1 MFLTPTDECACLHC
15 HQRQLADSGTASGR
29 QVSQHCAPP
38 TARIRPVSTTARY
51 RTLEQLLNRI
61 LDYCSVVG
69 SSSSTTSPPFHLIS
83 FFPPPSQ
90 TVTSHPSERE
100 IEKSLETLSLSL
112 VAALI
117 RISLDYT
124 TKRVPSSLVVLVMA
138 SQGNP
143 PQEPAEP
150 APNIHEK
157 IQTLCSDYQNGICK
171 HGKDCKFT
179 HDPDTVY
186 LPKPTTETSKLLTQ
200 LRNSL
205 MGCRL
210 DNPSLSERSEATL
223 SICENV
229 LKILDSPYRGLHQ
242 EVARTLATQRCGLQN
257 MITTVKNSLKKE
269 GTKNPCVTALIKVI
283 SHSSFLNCSA
293 IESDVNT
300 IYSIFG
306 GKDGHDGMGFMF
318 FLCRTRLAS
327 LECFNG
333 PLSSEVYEKELCAAR
348 VCHELVRR
356 APRSHFRTTKPMFL
370 DTLDS
375 LVARMCDK
383 FPRDNLDAL
392 VRRLDIIK
400 RLAASPRTHLAR
412 ADTPRALEQDSQ
424 DHLTSIPTTIDRP
437 GGRHDND
444 FADIANVVI
453 FPTTEEVIRV
463 YEDYL
468 PSTNFRNQHV
478 LGDTF
483 QRYIDSLFRLI
494 RYDTMGPIV
503 KVLREIC
510 KSDNLMAGRLYQ
522 QDIRADT
529 YLSCS
534 VHDIFMNHKQELR
547 VLLSFPLPPE
557 ISNRSFKHQKKW
569 WKYSVS
575 LEEGRLVCFVYKEA
589 DHSNTLFFQVAAKDP
604 KQLDISGRKPRVIA
618 KLLSLERSI
627 IKQLAHLVEKKT
639 PGVLV
644 DFHSVLP
651 DTFMPMF
658 DNLQRIRLENQLP
671 FYKWLT
677 PSEPATD
684 EVPPPLYARREG
696 FAFPLS
702 SIAKDKNTTLQ
713 LYSAQGLHGINLFDL
728 KNKTGLDSGQCQGLI
743 AALTREYALI
753 QGPPG
758 TGKSYLGVKLVQV
771 LLAVRKQANL
781 GPIVISCYTNHAL
794 DQFLKHLNDIGINIV
809 RIGNRS
815 TTPELESKN
824 LRAIKVKCPQTFVES
839 SNFEKLNNSEHRLLA
854 DFKKAMNELVEP
866 TAVFTDP
873 ELMNFIAKTYPKI
886 HQKFLT
892 KTMVSIASMKSLRTW
907 LGERPPAVE
916 HDVEQLLKR
925 ASHDIHTLSASE
937 RWALA
942 DHWTEAFRESKVD
955 TVLETL
961 AKSKSHR
968 KDVNN
973 NLNARDQRTLSQAHV
988 IGITI
993 SNAARKIDLLKSLS
1007 PKVMICEEA
1016 AEVTEPHLI
1025 STLIPGI
1032 EHLIQIGDH
1041 KQLRPK
1047 INNHNL
1053 GREISG
1059 KKWQLDR
1066 SQFERWAEGEDGLSP
1081 IPVAQLNVQRRMRPE
1096 ISQLISTVYPKLQD
1110 HPSVLSYPDV
1120 VGMRHNVFWL
1130 DHNQP
1135 EAQPA
1140 EGPHASS
1147 YCNRWEIEM
1156 ATALVRHLVRQ
1167 GEYKPED
1174 IALLTPYTS
1183 QLCALTHAL
1192 SGEIEISI
1200 ESENSQDSDQESECE
1215 EDTPDQKP
1223 MRKRPLSSAVRLA
1236 TVDNFQGEEAK
1247 VVIISLVRSNPRHK
1261 MGFLRTSNRINVL
1274 LSRARHGMY
1283 LIGDVNT
1290 YRQVPMWNDVYHKL
1304 SDAATVG
1311 TKLELCCPRHPDAI
1325 ILCSKP
1331 GHFNIMSPEVSL
1343 SLVPNQSLRKTFVV
1357 PILAPKSFLAGIPVL
1372 EYAETV
1378 FVVPELPVTHGA
1390 RPLAIVRITL
1400 AIIDVQSFAMVRAHV
1415 MTANKLA
1422 RFDARTPVAPPLVP
1436 KPAMNATSNVLGLV
1450 LTKAHARC
1458 LVQHHAAAFLAI
1470 EDARE
1475 SWTAVIDVQ
1484 ASAERNA
1491 LLSIVDL
1498 LENKPYRE
1506 VDLDENPI
1514 VLLGCGHFFTGRS
1527 LDSLL
1532 GMGEVYLM
1540 NNHGQFLGLKDF
1552 SGSFSKNVP
1561 CCPDCNQPIRQYTT
1575 KRYNRLVNRAIMNE
1589 TAKQFLVKESN
1600 ELYEIETNLKEHE
1613 QKLSTV
1619 WTSRNILLRG
1629 LKRSAKRV
1637 EERAEKHIQQTKPL
1651 IDAIAM
1657 TQTQAIDEPS
1667 HVEAL
1672 TSYQLTPGQ
1681 QISLKAQ
1688 LLVIR
1693 VAEVHVYS
1701 HFSESCLMPWT
1712 STEVNAFQR
1721 WLKVQ
1726 ALPTLPELLCDCT
1739 SLIERAKH
1747 ANMPRLVI
1755 IGTLSFARILR
1766 LWRLCNDVESKPDS
1780 GEDLSHAAIADK
1792 LFKSARKLLD
1802 VALSLCSQLS
1812 KSEEWKEGVQETMRA
1827 LKSPHKVITNKELV
1841 YNKNA
1846 RIGGHAGMVTTSA
1859 LWYNCVNG
1867 HPFAVGDCGMSTEVA
1882 RCRECGAP
1890 VGGTNPRP
1898 LDGVTRAEGMETE
1911 ETVTEESNEQLQV
1924 AVPEDEVEHQL
1935 SYTGGPPE
1943 TDLRMHILNG
1953 IKDLRR
1959 YGMVMDKAFQAT

>member
-1 MFLTPTDECACLHC
+1 
-15 HQRQLADSGTASGR
+15 
-29 QVSQHCAPP
+29 
-38 TARIRPVSTTARY
+38 
-51 RTLEQLLNRI
+51 
-61 LDYCSVVG
+61 
-69 SSSSTTSPPFHLIS
+69 
-83 FFPPPSQ
+83 
-90 TVTSHPSERE
+90 
-100 IEKSLETLSLSL
+100 
-112 VAALI
+112 
-117 RISLDYT
+117 
-124 TKRVPSSLVVLVMA
+124 
-138 SQGNP
+138 
-143 PQEPAEP
+143 
-150 APNIHEK
+150 
-157 IQTLCSDYQNGICK
+157 
-171 HGKDCKFT
+171 
-179 HDPDTVY
+179 
-186 LPKPTTETSKLLTQ
+186 
-200 LRNSL
+200 
-205 MGCRL
+205 
-210 DNPSLSERSEATL
+210 
-223 SICENV
+223 
-229 LKILDSPYRGLHQ
+229 
-242 EVARTLATQRCGLQN
+242 
-257 MITTVKNSLKKE
+257 
-269 GTKNPCVTALIKVI
+269 
-283 SHSSFLNCSA
+283 
-293 IESDVNT
+293 
-300 IYSIFG
+300 
-306 GKDGHDGMGFMF
+306 
-318 FLCRTRLAS
+318 
-327 LECFNG
+327 
-333 PLSSEVYEKELCAAR
+333 
-348 VCHELVRR
+348 
-356 APRSHFRTTKPMFL
+356 
-370 DTLDS
+370 
-375 LVARMCDK
+375 
-383 FPRDNLDAL
+383 
-392 VRRLDIIK
+392 
-400 RLAASPRTHLAR
+400 
-412 ADTPRALEQDSQ
+412 
-424 DHLTSIPTTIDRP
+424 
-437 GGRHDND
+437 
-444 FADIANVVI
+444 
-453 FPTTEEVIRV
+453 
-463 YEDYL
+463 
-468 PSTNFRNQHV
+468 
-478 LGDTF
+478 
-483 QRYIDSLFRLI
+483 
-494 RYDTMGPIV
+494 MGPIV

-907 LGERPPAVE
+907 LGERPSAVE

-993 SNAARKIDLLKSLS
+993 SNAARKIDLLTSLS

-1066 SQFERWAEGEDGLSP
+1066 SQFERRAEGEDGLSP

-1311 TKLELCCPRHPDAI
+1311 TKLE
-1325 ILCSKP
+1325 
-1331 GHFNIMSPEVSL
+1331 
-1343 SLVPNQSLRKTFVV
+1343 
-1357 PILAPKSFLAGIPVL
+1357 
-1372 EYAETV
+1372 
-1378 FVVPELPVTHGA
+1378 
-1390 RPLAIVRITL
+1390 
-1400 AIIDVQSFAMVRAHV
+1400 
-1415 MTANKLA
+1415 
-1422 RFDARTPVAPPLVP
+1422 FDARTPVAPPLVP

-1458 LVQHHAAAFLAI
+1458 LVQHHATAFLAI
-1470 EDARE
+1470 EDAKE
-1475 SWTAVIDVQ
+1475 SWI
-1484 ASAERNA
+1484 AECCDKKA
-1491 LLSIVDL
+1491 IKVDL

-1532 GMGEVYLM
+1532 GMGGVYLM

-1561 CCPDCNQPIRQYTT
+1561 CCPDCNQAIRQYTT

-1657 TQTQAIDEPS
+1657 TQTQTIDEPS

-1898 LDGVTRAEGMETE
+1898 LDGVTRAEEMETE
-1911 ETVTEESNEQLQV
+1911 ETVTEESNEQLEV

-1935 SYTGGPPE
+1935 SYTGGPLE
-1943 TDLRMHILNG
+1943 TDLRMHILVCMILVCFRIG
-1953 IKDLRR
+1953 LS
-1959 YGMVMDKAFQAT
+1959 TS

>member
-1 MFLTPTDECACLHC
+1 
-15 HQRQLADSGTASGR
+15 
-29 QVSQHCAPP
+29 
-38 TARIRPVSTTARY
+38 
-51 RTLEQLLNRI
+51 
-61 LDYCSVVG
+61 
-69 SSSSTTSPPFHLIS
+69 
-83 FFPPPSQ
+83 
-90 TVTSHPSERE
+90 
-100 IEKSLETLSLSL
+100 
-112 VAALI
+112 
-117 RISLDYT
+117 
-124 TKRVPSSLVVLVMA
+124 MA
-138 SQGNP
+138 SHGDP
-143 PQEPAEP
+143 PREPADQEP
-150 APNIHEK
+150 NIGEM
-157 IQTLCSDYQNGICK
+157 IPQLCSDFQKSRCK
-171 HGKDCKFT
+171 DGKDCKLT

-186 LPKPTTETSKLLTQ
+186 LPKPTMEASKLLAQPRTSLIMCQ
-200 LRNSL
+200 L
-205 MGCRL
+205 
-210 DNPSLSERSEATL
+210 DTL
-223 SICENV
+223 SLPQRSIAALSTWENV
-229 LKILDSPYRGLHQ
+229 LKILDSPYRSLHQ
-242 EVARTLATQRCGLQN
+242 EVARNLAIERPGLQN
-257 MITTVKNSLKKE
+257 MTTTVKDLLKTE
-269 GTKNPCVTALIKVI
+269 GIRSPCVTAFIKVI
-283 SHSSFLNCSA
+283 AHSSFLNCSA

-306 GKDGHDGMGFMF
+306 GKDGHDGMGFML
-318 FLCRTRLAS
+318 FLHRIRLAS
-327 LECFNG
+327 LEPFTG
-333 PLSSEVYEKELCAAR
+333 SLSSEAYEKVLREAK
-348 VCHELVRR
+348 VCHELARR
-356 APRSHFRTTKPMFL
+356 ASRSHFRTTKPGFL

-375 LVARMCDK
+375 LVAMMRDK
-383 FPRDNLDAL
+383 FPKDNIDAL

-412 ADTPRALEQDSQ
+412 ADIPSAHEQDPQ
-424 DHLTSIPTTIDRP
+424 HHPASIPTTIDRP

-444 FADIANVVI
+444 FADIADVVI

-468 PSTNFRNQHV
+468 PSTNFSNHHV
-478 LGDTF
+478 LGDPF

-503 KVLREIC
+503 KALRDLC
-510 KSDNLMAGRLYQ
+510 RSDNPAAGRLYQ

-529 YLSCS
+529 YLGCR
-534 VHDIFMNHKQELR
+534 VHNIFQSRKQELQ
-547 VLLSFPLPPE
+547 VSFTFLLPQK
-557 ISNRSFKHQKKW
+557 ISNQSIQRQKEW
-569 WKYSVS
+569 WKYSAP
-575 LEEGRLVCFVYKEA
+575 LEEGRLLCFVSQEA
-589 DHSNTLFFQVAAKDP
+589 DHQHILFFQVASKNHEH
-604 KQLDISGRKPRVIA
+604 LETSNLKPRVTA
-618 KLLSLERSI
+618 KLLSHERST
-627 IKQLAHLVEKKT
+627 IKQLARLVENKT
-639 PGVLV
+639 LGVLV
-644 DFHSVLP
+644 DFHGVLP

-658 DNLQRIRLENQLP
+658 DNLQRIRLENHLP

-677 PSEPATD
+677 PSEPAIG

-702 SIAKDKNTTLQ
+702 CIAKDKNTTLKICP
-713 LYSAQGLHGINLFDL
+713 AQGLHGINLFDL
-728 KNKTGLDSGQCQGLI
+728 KIQTGLDSGQCQGLI

-758 TGKSYLGVKLVQV
+758 TGKSYLGVQLVQV
-771 LLAVRKQANL
+771 LLAVRKQADV
-781 GPIVISCYTNHAL
+781 GPIVVSCYTNHAL
-794 DQFLKHLNDIGINIV
+794 DQFLKHLDDVGINNIV
-809 RIGNRS
+809 RVGNRS

-824 LRAIKVKCPQTFVES
+824 LRAIKVECLRTPVES
-839 SNFEKLNNSEHRLLA
+839 KTLEKLNVGECKLLR
-854 DFKKAMNELVEP
+854 DGKKAIDELVEP
-866 TAVFTDP
+866 RAALTDP
-873 ELMNFIAKTYPKI
+873 GLMKFISKTYPKI
-886 HQKFLT
+886 HRKFLS
-892 KTMVSIASMKSLRTW
+892 KRMVTIASMESLRTW
-907 LGERPPAVE
+907 LGKRPSAVE
-916 HDVEQLLKR
+916 YDIQQLLKR

-937 RWALA
+937 KWALA
-942 DHWTEAFRESKVD
+942 DHWTEEFSESKVD
-955 TVLETL
+955 AVLEAL
-961 AKSKSHR
+961 AKSESHR

-973 NLNARDQRTLSQAHV
+973 ILDALDQRILSQAHV

-1047 INNHNL
+1047 INEHNL

-1066 SQFERWAEGEDGLSP
+1066 SQFERRAEGEDGLSP
-1081 IPVAQLNVQRRMRPE
+1081 VPLAQLNVQRRMRPE
-1096 ISQLISTVYPKLQD
+1096 ISQLISTVYPELQD

-1192 SGEIEISI
+1192 SEEIEISM
-1200 ESENSQDSDQESECE
+1200 ESEDSQDSDQESEYE
-1215 EDTPDQKP
+1215 EDTPDQKL

-1304 SDAATVG
+1304 SNAATVG

-1325 ILCSKP
+1325 ILWNLAAMSAKRRAIRRQCIKLSHVSNPVLAFEQHAIMGVQSAVDSRVVHAWFRFEMSNFPVAILQNCSTATRHWICIRLTVKSKLRRL
-1331 GHFNIMSPEVSL
+1331 FLNVATVSL
-1343 SLVPNQSLRKTFVV
+1343 SLVPNQSLRKTFIV
-1357 PILAPKSFLAGIPVL
+1357 PILAPKSFLAGTPVL

-1390 RPLAIVRITL
+1390 RPLAIVRVTL
-1400 AIIDVQSFAMVRAHV
+1400 AIIDVQSFAMVRVHV

-1450 LTKAHARC
+1450 LTKAHAQC
-1458 LVQHHAAAFLAI
+1458 LVQHHATAFLAI
-1470 EDARE
+1470 EDAKE

-1491 LLSIVDL
+1491 LLNIVRNAATRKWSRSTYWRISPIEKLILTRNRSFFLDVDTSSLEDLSIPF
-1498 LENKPYRE
+1498 LEWA
-1506 VDLDENPI
+1506 
-1514 VLLGCGHFFTGRS
+1514 
-1527 LDSLL
+1527 
-1532 GMGEVYLM
+1532 
-1540 NNHGQFLGLKDF
+1540 
-1552 SGSFSKNVP
+1552 
-1561 CCPDCNQPIRQYTT
+1561 
-1575 KRYNRLVNRAIMNE
+1575 RLVNRAIMNE

-1651 IDAIAM
+1651 IDAISM
-1657 TQTQAIDEPS
+1657 TQTQTIDDQS

-1780 GEDLSHAAIADK
+1780 GEDLSHAAIADELLK
-1792 LFKSARKLLD
+1792 FARKLLD
-1802 VALSLCSQLS
+1802 VALSLCSKLS

-1827 LKSPHKVITNKELV
+1827 LKSQRKVIADKELV

-1867 HPFAVGDCGMSTEVA
+1867 HPFAVGDCDMSTEVA
-1882 RCRECGAP
+1882 RCSECGAP

-1898 LDGVTRAEGMETE
+1898 LDGVTRAEEMETE
-1911 ETVTEESNEQLQV
+1911 DIVTEEPNEQLEV

-1935 SYTGGPPE
+1935 SSIGGPPE
-1943 TDLRMHILNG
+1943 TEMWMYILVCMILVCFRIG
-1953 IKDLRR
+1953 LS
-1959 YGMVMDKAFQAT
+1959 TS

>member
-1 MFLTPTDECACLHC
+1 
-15 HQRQLADSGTASGR
+15 
-29 QVSQHCAPP
+29 
-38 TARIRPVSTTARY
+38 
-51 RTLEQLLNRI
+51 
-61 LDYCSVVG
+61 
-69 SSSSTTSPPFHLIS
+69 
-83 FFPPPSQ
+83 
-90 TVTSHPSERE
+90 
-100 IEKSLETLSLSL
+100 
-112 VAALI
+112 
-117 RISLDYT
+117 
-124 TKRVPSSLVVLVMA
+124 MA

-171 HGKDCKFT
+171 HGKDCKLT

-269 GTKNPCVTALIKVI
+269 GTKNPCVTAFIKVI

-892 KTMVSIASMKSLRTW
+892 KTM
-907 LGERPPAVE
+907 
-916 HDVEQLLKR
+916 R

-993 SNAARKIDLLKSLS
+993 SNAARKIDLLTSLS

-1066 SQFERWAEGEDGLSP
+1066 SQFERRAEGEDGLSP

-1110 HPSVLSYPDV
+1110 HPSVLTYPDV

-1331 GHFNIMSPEVSL
+1331 GHFNIMSPEGGCDLPCAWKLEPCGHECKATCHSKAMHQAVSCL
-1343 SLVPNQSLRKTFVV
+1343 EPCSRIRTTCNHGCPKRCGQSCGPCMV
-1357 PILAPKSFLAGIPVL
+1357 PIRDVKLPCGHIAKLLDCHKTLDLHSIDCQVKVTKTIPKCGHSISIACSKSVTSKDFCCPHSCTKVLSCGHTCSGVCGNCIRGTGITSHPWCKT
-1372 EYAETV
+1372 ACNRPRNSCNHRCT
-1378 FVVPELPVTHGA
+1378 ELCHGA
-1390 RPLAIVRITL
+1390 SPCDNCQQACEVRCPHSSCSSTCSQACDECNEQCTWACSHQGSCSMPCSAPCDRLPCDRRCERILDCGHRCPSFCGEECPAEYCQECCDKKAI
-1400 AIIDVQSFAMVRAHV
+1400 
-1415 MTANKLA
+1415 K
-1422 RFDARTPVAPPLVP
+1422 
-1436 KPAMNATSNVLGLV
+1436 
-1450 LTKAHARC
+1450 
-1458 LVQHHAAAFLAI
+1458 
-1470 EDARE
+1470 
-1475 SWTAVIDVQ
+1475 
-1484 ASAERNA
+1484 
-1491 LLSIVDL
+1491 VDL

-1532 GMGEVYLM
+1532 GMGGVYLM

-1561 CCPDCNQPIRQYTT
+1561 CCPDCNQAIRQYTT

-1657 TQTQAIDEPS
+1657 TQTQTIDEPS

-1898 LDGVTRAEGMETE
+1898 LDGVTRAEEMETE
-1911 ETVTEESNEQLQV
+1911 ETVTEESNEQLEV

-1935 SYTGGPPE
+1935 SYTGGPLE
-1943 TDLRMHILNG
+1943 TDLRMHILVCMILVCFRIG
-1953 IKDLRR
+1953 LS
-1959 YGMVMDKAFQAT
+1959 TS

>member
-1 MFLTPTDECACLHC
+1 MTQPRIVCTMFLTPTGECACPHC
-15 HQRQLADSGTASGR
+15 HQAQLAGSGTAK
-29 QVSQHCAPP
+29 
-38 TARIRPVSTTARY
+38 I
-51 RTLEQLLNRI
+51 LEQLIGRI
-61 LDYCSVVG
+61 LHYCSA
-69 SSSSTTSPPFHLIS
+69 I
-83 FFPPPSQ
+83 
-90 TVTSHPSERE
+90 VTSHPSERE
-100 IEKSLETLSLSL
+100 IENSLETLSFSL

-124 TKRVPSSLVVLVMA
+124 TNRVPSSLVVLVMA

-269 GTKNPCVTALIKVI
+269 GTKNPCVTAFIKVI

-327 LECFNG
+327 LECSNG

-468 PSTNFRNQHV
+468 PSTNFSNQHV

-494 RYDTMGPIV
+494 RYDTMGQIV
-503 KVLREIC
+503 KVLRDIC
-510 KSDNLMAGRLYQ
+510 KSDNLMAGRFYQ

-604 KQLDISGRKPRVIA
+604 KQLDVSGRKPRVIA

-702 SIAKDKNTTLQ
+702 SIAKDKNTTLL

-794 DQFLKHLNDIGINIV
+794 DQFLKHLNDIGINNIV

-907 LGERPPAVE
+907 LGERPSAVE

-925 ASHDIHTLSASE
+925 ANHDIHTLSASE

-1066 SQFERWAEGEDGLSP
+1066 SQFERRAEGEDGLSP

-1215 EDTPDQKP
+1215 EDTPDQNP

-1343 SLVPNQSLRKTFVV
+1343 SLVPNQSLRKTFIV
-1357 PILAPKSFLAGIPVL
+1357 PILAPKSFLAGTPVL

-1390 RPLAIVRITL
+1390 RPLAIVRVTL
-1400 AIIDVQSFAMVRAHV
+1400 AIIDVQSFAMVRVHV

-1458 LVQHHAAAFLAI
+1458 LVQHHATAFLAI

-1766 LWRLCNDVESKPDS
+1766 LWRLCNDVEPKPDS

-1792 LFKSARKLLD
+1792 LLKSARKLLD

-1890 VGGTNPRP
+1890 VGGTNPQP
-1898 LDGVTRAEGMETE
+1898 LDGVTRAEEMETDDI
-1911 ETVTEESNEQLQV
+1911 VTEEPNEQLEV

-1935 SYTGGPPE
+1935 SSIGGPPE
-1943 TDLRMHILNG
+1943 TEMWMYILNG
-1953 IKDLRR
+1953 IKELRR
-1959 YGMVMDKAFQAT
+1959 YGMVMDKAFQRRS

>member
-1 MFLTPTDECACLHC
+1 
-15 HQRQLADSGTASGR
+15 
-29 QVSQHCAPP
+29 
-38 TARIRPVSTTARY
+38 
-51 RTLEQLLNRI
+51 
-61 LDYCSVVG
+61 
-69 SSSSTTSPPFHLIS
+69 
-83 FFPPPSQ
+83 
-90 TVTSHPSERE
+90 
-100 IEKSLETLSLSL
+100 
-112 VAALI
+112 
-117 RISLDYT
+117 
-124 TKRVPSSLVVLVMA
+124 MA

-269 GTKNPCVTALIKVI
+269 GTKNPCVTAFIKVI

-589 DHSNTLFFQVAAKDP
+589 DHANTLFFQVAAKDP
-604 KQLDISGRKPRVIA
+604 KQLDVSGRKPRVIA

-794 DQFLKHLNDIGINIV
+794 DQFLKHLNDIGINNIV

-824 LRAIKVKCPQTFVES
+824 LRAIKVK
-839 SNFEKLNNSEHRLLA
+839 L
-854 DFKKAMNELVEP
+854 
-866 TAVFTDP
+866 
-873 ELMNFIAKTYPKI
+873 
-886 HQKFLT
+886 
-892 KTMVSIASMKSLRTW
+892 
-907 LGERPPAVE
+907 
-916 HDVEQLLKR
+916 
-925 ASHDIHTLSASE
+925 
-937 RWALA
+937 
-942 DHWTEAFRESKVD
+942 
-955 TVLETL
+955 
-961 AKSKSHR
+961 
-968 KDVNN
+968 
-973 NLNARDQRTLSQAHV
+973 
-988 IGITI
+988 
-993 SNAARKIDLLKSLS
+993 SLS
-1007 PKVMICEEA
+1007 P
-1016 AEVTEPHLI
+1016 
-1025 STLIPGI
+1025 
-1032 EHLIQIGDH
+1032 
-1041 KQLRPK
+1041 
-1047 INNHNL
+1047 
-1053 GREISG
+1053 
-1059 KKWQLDR
+1059 
-1066 SQFERWAEGEDGLSP
+1066 
-1081 IPVAQLNVQRRMRPE
+1081 
-1096 ISQLISTVYPKLQD
+1096 
-1110 HPSVLSYPDV
+1110 
-1120 VGMRHNVFWL
+1120 
-1130 DHNQP
+1130 
-1135 EAQPA
+1135 
-1140 EGPHASS
+1140 
-1147 YCNRWEIEM
+1147 
-1156 ATALVRHLVRQ
+1156 
-1167 GEYKPED
+1167 
-1174 IALLTPYTS
+1174 
-1183 QLCALTHAL
+1183 
-1192 SGEIEISI
+1192 
-1200 ESENSQDSDQESECE
+1200 
-1215 EDTPDQKP
+1215 
-1223 MRKRPLSSAVRLA
+1223 
-1236 TVDNFQGEEAK
+1236 
-1247 VVIISLVRSNPRHK
+1247 
-1261 MGFLRTSNRINVL
+1261 
-1274 LSRARHGMY
+1274 
-1283 LIGDVNT
+1283 
-1290 YRQVPMWNDVYHKL
+1290 
-1304 SDAATVG
+1304 
-1311 TKLELCCPRHPDAI
+1311 
-1325 ILCSKP
+1325 
-1331 GHFNIMSPEVSL
+1331 
-1343 SLVPNQSLRKTFVV
+1343 VPNQPLRKTFVV
-1357 PILAPKSFLAGIPVL
+1357 PILAPKSFLAGTPVL

-1390 RPLAIVRITL
+1390 RPLAIVRVTL
-1400 AIIDVQSFAMVRAHV
+1400 AIIDVQSFAMVRVHV

-1422 RFDARTPVAPPLVP
+1422 RFDARTPVAPPPVP

-1458 LVQHHAAAFLAI
+1458 LVQHHATAFLAI
-1470 EDARE
+1470 EDAKE

-1491 LLSIVDL
+1491 LL
-1498 LENKPYRE
+1498 K

-1561 CCPDCNQPIRQYTT
+1561 CCPDC
-1575 KRYNRLVNRAIMNE
+1575 
-1589 TAKQFLVKESN
+1589 
-1600 ELYEIETNLKEHE
+1600 
-1613 QKLSTV
+1613 
-1619 WTSRNILLRG
+1619 

-1792 LFKSARKLLD
+1792 LLKSARKLLD

-1841 YNKNA
+1841 YNKNT

-1867 HPFAVGDCGMSTEVA
+1867 HPFAVGDCAMSTEVA

-1890 VGGTNPRP
+1890 VGGTNPQP
-1898 LDGVTRAEGMETE
+1898 LDGVTRAEEMETE
-1911 ETVTEESNEQLQV
+1911 
-1924 AVPEDEVEHQL
+1924 
-1935 SYTGGPPE
+1935 
-1943 TDLRMHILNG
+1943 
-1953 IKDLRR
+1953 
-1959 YGMVMDKAFQAT
+1959 